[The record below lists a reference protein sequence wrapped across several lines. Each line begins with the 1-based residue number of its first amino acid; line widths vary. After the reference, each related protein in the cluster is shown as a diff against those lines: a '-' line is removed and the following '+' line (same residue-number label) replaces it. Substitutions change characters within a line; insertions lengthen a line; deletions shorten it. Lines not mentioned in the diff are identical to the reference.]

1 LNKSIDCLIV
11 RTIKKSYD
19 TKDDAGQKRFKT
31 KDEKKK
37 KPKKGKK
44 KPKKRKNRC

>member
-31 KDEKKK
+31 KDEKKEAAK
-37 KPKKGKK
+37 NREEEAKEKK
-44 KPKKRKNRC
+44 K